1 MNHKRAIE
9 KTLKTKLKKELVDE
23 GRDKNGNYLYG
34 IDTGTG
40 KDYCAN
46 VYAVVT
52 ADQEVRIVKSVSAV
66 EPKKVP
72 ISKELK
78 KMLKDEPVRN
88 KIRNWEK
95 NYIGKKTI
103 RFQNE
108 KMLKEAEIRASLPV
122 PKKALAKDAF
132 RLKGDD
138 NVYKW
143 ADRQRLEFIIQQ
155 VITDGCKEMIEVRDK
170 HAGKQQWS
178 KAVKIEIC
186 ECALKFIKGE
196 DYPMCKR
203 DQRLLKA
210 NIKKLKKG

>member
-1 MNHKRAIE
+1 MKR
-9 KTLKTKLKKELVDE
+9 KLVKDLADE

-34 IDTGTG
+34 IDFSDG
-40 KDYCAN
+40 KDYSAE

-52 ADQEVRIVKSVSAV
+52 EDQEVRIVKGVSPV
-66 EPKKVP
+66 TQKKKP
-72 ISKELK
+72 MTAGLK
-78 KMLKDEPVRN
+78 KMLKDEPVRL
-88 KIRNWEK
+88 KISKWEK
-95 NYIGKKTI
+95 NYIGKKSI

-108 KMLKEAEIRASLPV
+108 KMEKEAEIRASLPA

-132 RLKGDD
+132 RLKGDV

-143 ADRQRLEFIIQQ
+143 ADRKRLEHIIQQ
-155 VITDGCKEMIEVRDK
+155 VITDGCEEMAKVRDK
-170 HAGKQQWS
+170 HTGKKSWT
-178 KAVKIEIC
+178 KPIKIEVL

-196 DYPMCKR
+196 EYPMRKR